1 MAGDGIVQNCLRI
14 LLGVKYLRIISNDIG
29 ELVGLATVSRR
40 PTHDEANTLAQF
52 LHLGEFNAY

>member
-1 MAGDGIVQNCLRI
+1 MAGDGIVHNCLRI
-14 LLGVKYLRIISNDIG
+14 SLGAKYLKSISNDIG

-52 LHLGEFNAY
+52 PHLEEYYV